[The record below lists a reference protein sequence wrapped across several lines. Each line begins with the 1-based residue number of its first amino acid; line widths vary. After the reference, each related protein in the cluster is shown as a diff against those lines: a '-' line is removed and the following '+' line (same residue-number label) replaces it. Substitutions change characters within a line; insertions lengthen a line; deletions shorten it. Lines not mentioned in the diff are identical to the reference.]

1 MNENKINIKSRNNL
15 AFSTHNSAFKRLG
28 DYIQLVDKRNKD
40 LAVTNLLG
48 VSIQKKF
55 IKSIANI
62 TGTNMSVYRIIKR
75 NQFAF
80 SPVTSRNGEKITV
93 ALLKDVEEAILSPAY
108 QVFEVKNKNELIP
121 EYLFIW
127 FNRSEFDRYTRF
139 NSWGS
144 ARETFNWDDMC
155 EVRLPI
161 PDIETQR
168 KYVALYNGLLNNQK
182 VYENSL
188 ADLQLICDTFIE
200 DLIKT
205 EEPKLLGDYIQQSD
219 ERNNDLIIDNLLGI
233 SVNKIFIPTKS
244 KKERLNLSNYK
255 VVRLRQFGYVSVTSR
270 NGEKISIAI
279 LDGEAGLVSS
289 TYTVFKVKD
298 TEELLPEYL
307 YLFFQ
312 RTEFDRYARF
322 NSWGSARETFDW
334 TEMCNVKLPIPDIK
348 IQEAIVTIYH
358 TLETRKRIN
367 EQLKNS
373 IKPLCPVLMRGV
385 VEN

>member
-1 MNENKINIKSRNNL
+1 MREKMSNY
-15 AFSTHNSAFKRLG
+15 KRLG
-28 DYIQLVDKRNKD
+28 DYIQLVDKRNRD

-55 IKSIANI
+55 IPSIANT
-62 TGTNMSVYRIIKR
+62 TGTDMSVYRRIKK

-93 ALLKDVEEAILSPAY
+93 ALLKEVDEAILSPAY
-108 QVFEVKNKNELIP
+108 QVFEVKDKNKLIP

-144 ARETFNWDDMC
+144 ARETFNWEDMC

-168 KYVALYNGLLNNQK
+168 KYVALYKGLLNNQK

-188 ADLQLICDTFIE
+188 EDLQLICDTYME

-205 EEPKLLGDYIQQSD
+205 EEPKTLGDYIQQSD
-219 ERNNDLIIDNLLGI
+219 ERNTDLEIDNLIGI

-255 VVRLRQFGYVSVTSR
+255 VIRPRQFGYVSVTSR
-270 NGEKISIAI
+270 NGEKISLAI
-279 LDGEAGLVSS
+279 LDGEAGLISS
-289 TYTVFKVKD
+289 TYTVFEVKD
-298 TEELLPEYL
+298 SKELLPEYL

-334 TEMCNVKLPIPDIK
+334 VEMCNVKLPIPDIK
-348 IQEAIVTIYH
+348 IQKSIVTIYH
-358 TLETRKRIN
+358 TLENRKRIN
-367 EQLKNS
+367 EQLKDS

-385 VEN
+385 VENLIMNDEL